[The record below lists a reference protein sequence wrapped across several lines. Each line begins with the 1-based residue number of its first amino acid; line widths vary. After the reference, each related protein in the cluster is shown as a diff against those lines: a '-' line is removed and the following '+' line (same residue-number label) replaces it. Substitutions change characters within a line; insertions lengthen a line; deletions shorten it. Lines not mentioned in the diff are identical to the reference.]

1 LSLFIIQ
8 SRLKFLAEPPLYRQA
23 LEETIMKINQN
34 VNFLNNGTSPGP
46 VAPGKAKAATPA
58 APALPDQLR
67 PSSSVL
73 LLPSTTRD
81 FDAVRVAKIR
91 ESISAGHY
99 QVNTGKI
106 ADGLLST
113 VRDLLGKPA
122 S

>member
-1 LSLFIIQ
+1 
-8 SRLKFLAEPPLYRQA
+8 
-23 LEETIMKINQN
+23 MKINQN
-34 VNFLNNGTSPGP
+34 VNSLNNGVSPSP
-46 VAPGKAKAATPA
+46 VAPGKSKAATPA
-58 APALPDQLR
+58 VPSMPDQLR
-67 PSSSVL
+67 PPSSVL

-91 ESISAGHY
+91 ESISAGQY
-99 QVNTGKI
+99 QVNTAKI

>member
-1 LSLFIIQ
+1 LLLFIE
-8 SRLKFLAEPPLYRQA
+8 SSLKFLAEPPLYRQA

-34 VNFLNNGTSPGP
+34 VNFLNNGISPGP
-46 VAPGKAKAATPA
+46 VASGKAKAATPEV
-58 APALPDQLR
+58 PTLPDQLR
-67 PSSSVL
+67 PSSSAA
-73 LLPSTTRD
+73 LLPSTTKD

-99 QVNTGKI
+99 QVNTAKI